1 MQLYSSLTFEGPLVA
16 NKIIS
21 GMLELMKRDN
31 IDNIFDIV
39 GIINNPKEAMNI
51 ANNGFK
57 YHKN

>member
-16 NKIIS
+16 NEILS

-31 IDNIFDIV
+31 IKNIFDIV
-39 GIINNPKEAMNI
+39 GVIDNPKEAMNVAI
-51 ANNGFK
+51 NGFK